1 MTGKIIRVIVD
12 KNFGFILGEDG
23 KEYFFHKSEV
33 QNETAFNKRLEGL
46 PCNFEEGQSTKGPRA
61 ESVYID

>member
-1 MTGKIIRVIVD
+1 MNGKVVRVIVE

-33 QNETAFNKRLEGL
+33 KNETFSKRLEGL
-46 PCNFEEGQSTKGPRA
+46 PVQFEDGEGTKGPRA
-61 ESVYID
+61 AEVYFD